1 MKVIDILKTS
11 LLAAIFM
18 LAVGCNSGNA
28 DSAAGETAQE
38 PAQKAEMPAGHEQ
51 MMAMA
56 EGGKATE
63 GQAAPDFML
72 EKIDGGNYTLSE
84 SKGKVIIIDF
94 WATWCPPC
102 VKGVPEFSELYNE
115 YKDKGLEVVGL
126 SVDRGGPGVV
136 QKFVDKNN
144 VPYPVMM
151 ANMGTIESYEVF
163 SGIPTTFIVDREG
176 KVVAKVVGYRPKSY
190 FEDQVKSL
198 L

>member
-1 MKVIDILKTS
+1 MKVNDILKTS
-11 LLAAIFM
+11 LLAAIFL

-28 DSAAGETAQE
+28 DSAAKETGETT
-38 PAQKAEMPAGHEQ
+38 QKAKMPPGHEQ
-51 MMAMA
+51 MMAQA
-56 EGGKATE
+56 GGKAVE
-63 GQAAPDFML
+63 GQSAPDFAL

-115 YKDKGLEVVGL
+115 YKEKGLEVVGL
-126 SVDRGGPGVV
+126 SVDRGGPSVV

-163 SGIPTTFIVDREG
+163 SGIPTTFIIDRDG
-176 KVVAKVVGYRPKSY
+176 KVVTKVVGYRPKSF
-190 FEDQVKSL
+190 FEEQVNKL